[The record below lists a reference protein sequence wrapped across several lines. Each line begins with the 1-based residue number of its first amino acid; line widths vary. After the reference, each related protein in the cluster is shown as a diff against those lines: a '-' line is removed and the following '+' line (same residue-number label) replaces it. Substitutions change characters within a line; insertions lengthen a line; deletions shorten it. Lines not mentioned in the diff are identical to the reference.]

1 MPDVSKGVWFENQEA
16 VANAIKDLS
25 SDSDGTTVAGDLA
38 ITGVLTVPANTNTN
52 WRTTAAGVFQLKN
65 TTTGLFHDLYIT
77 GADGS
82 PVLNLATNGE
92 A

>member
-1 MPDVSKGVWFENQEA
+1 MANKCNWTGVS
-16 VANAIKDLS
+16 I
-25 SDSDGTTVAGDLA
+25 DSQNNMTVGGDLTT
-38 ITGVLTVPANTNTN
+38 TGTITVPANTNTN